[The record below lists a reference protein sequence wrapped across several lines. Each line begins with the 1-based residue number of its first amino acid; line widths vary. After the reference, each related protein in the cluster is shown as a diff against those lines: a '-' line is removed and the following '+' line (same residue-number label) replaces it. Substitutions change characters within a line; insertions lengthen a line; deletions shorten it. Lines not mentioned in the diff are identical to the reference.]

1 MRQFIILKK
10 IAIKSKVLFLH
21 GFNSSSN
28 FAHQLYKLKNRD
40 YDVVAF
46 DFPGCGLSTSNSEI
60 TIQYYQKIALEFV
73 NKINYKFDLVVPFIR
88 WS

>member
-1 MRQFIILKK
+1 M
-10 IAIKSKVLFLH
+10 
-21 GFNSSSN
+21 
-28 FAHQLYKLKNRD
+28 YKLKNRD

-73 NKINYKFDLVVPFIR
+73 NKINYKFDLVVKFIH
-88 WS
+88 